1 MTHLLI
7 NIFKHIQNPCMQVT
21 VTQESAGSTPCF
33 PRNEEARVKF
43 DSYVGVMED
52 LSSGHSA
59 YMEKLWQLMQVCT
72 NQNTVIDVMNNVFI
86 PLIQVTVT
94 SRNQAEAEEG
104 RTLQELA
111 TTCHTP
117 DPQALP
123 PNCSESTRVLA
134 ALLSFVLQGQIAGQ
148 PVTAATCAESFGC
161 DATTLEQL
169 TTGKRASGKGGK
181 GTKRKSSSTG
191 GQKGSLKKKAKLT
204 KPKDDDDDD
213 EEDN

>member
-1 MTHLLI
+1 M
-7 NIFKHIQNPCMQVT
+7 K
-21 VTQESAGSTPCF
+21 
-33 PRNEEARVKF
+33 
-43 DSYVGVMED
+43 D

-59 YMEKLWQLMQVCT
+59 YMEKLGQLMQVCT

-86 PLIQVTVT
+86 PLIQVMIT
-94 SRNQAEAEEG
+94 SRSRAETEEG
-104 RTLQELA
+104 KTLQELA
-111 TTCHTP
+111 MTYHTP
-117 DPQALP
+117 DPQTLP

-148 PVTAATCAESFGC
+148 PATAATCAESFGC

-169 TTGKRASGKGGK
+169 TTGEKASGKGGK

-191 GQKGSLKKKAKLT
+191 GQKGSPKKKAKPT
-204 KPKDDDDDD
+204 KPKDDDND